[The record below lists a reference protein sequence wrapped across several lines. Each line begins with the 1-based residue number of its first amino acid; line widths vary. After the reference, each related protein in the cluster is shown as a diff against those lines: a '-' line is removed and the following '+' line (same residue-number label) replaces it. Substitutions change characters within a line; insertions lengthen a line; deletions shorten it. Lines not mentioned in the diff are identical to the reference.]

1 MRLNFLPFTT
11 THALRL
17 CWSVLFMVLAPTMP
31 VMAQAGGEDPGN
43 QYYRYSNA
51 ELEAVCDAMSPTRYV
66 SGLTEG
72 AWFALPGSGKTYY
85 YRSACYMELVRRTGR
100 AELCPKVLERRTLLG
115 DGSSYSPQR
124 CAQVAQAYQA
134 QERQSAQD
142 QAALAR
148 AVEGAF
154 KVSQVQVQPLAN
166 GNWRLDVQADG
177 RLPGDYVLR
186 LNHLRDGR
194 LLLEE
199 THTLTQRTSWYW
211 ELDRATIV
219 GKTPLPNIFPMAVS
233 LNYRPPTTAAGPVP
247 VYPMHIQN
255 FTLSA
260 TPSAPSAR

>member
-51 ELEAVCDAMSPTRYV
+51 ELEAVCDALSPSRYV

-134 QERQSAQD
+134 RERQSTLD
-142 QAALAR
+142 QAAAAR

-154 KVSQVQVQPLAN
+154 KISAVQATPLPN
-166 GNWRLDVQADG
+166 GNWRLEVHANG
-177 RLPGDYVLR
+177 RLPGDYVLQ
-186 LNHLRDGR
+186 LHYLRDDR
-194 LLLEE
+194 LVWEE
-199 THTLTQRTSWYW
+199 THTLTQPTSWSW
-211 ELDRATIV
+211 ELDRAFIV
-219 GKTPLPNIFPMAVS
+219 GNTPLPNIFPMAIS
-233 LNYRPPTTAAGPVP
+233 ISYRPPTGAPGLAPQRST
-247 VYPMHIQN
+247 HIQN

-260 TPSAPSAR
+260 TPAEPSRR